1 MYYNSYDDYMRGS
14 CGCGCDGLN
23 NGFGNYTYPMYNDY
37 NFNRDVDCEAMYPDI
52 YHRINPII
60 ESHCIKYQ
68 NTRITKEVIEEIAN
82 KVYIKYYESRSNDD
96 LKSDSN
102 RLSSSSN
109 SSKKEETRSNRN
121 DTLMDLIKILIIRNL
136 FPNRPNRPGR
146 PPMRPNPGMPPYPNW
161 QDGPGGPNMPP
172 QYGPMFY

>member
-1 MYYNSYDDYMRGS
+1 MRGNCN
-14 CGCGCDGLN
+14 CGYDGLN
-23 NGFGNYTYPMYNDY
+23 NGFGNSTYPMYNDCFR
-37 NFNRDVDCEAMYPDI
+37 NQDIDCEALYPEV

-60 ESHCIKYQ
+60 EGYCVKYQ

-82 KVYIKYYESRSNDD
+82 KVYIQYSGVRSNDD
-96 LKSDSN
+96 LKADST
-102 RLSSSSN
+102 RTSTSSSST
-109 SSKKEETRSNRN
+109 KKEEVRSSRN
-121 DTLMDLIKILIIRNL
+121 DVLMDLIKILIIRNL
-136 FPNRPNRPGR
+136 FPHQPNRPGR